1 MVSKVGLWLRELAY
15 CPCRMTEHCK
25 SGLCLDVS
33 PSVPFGPPHQGG
45 RRLWHFFM
53 LKLSTFSSVLFQMPR
68 LHQIRSSQL
77 SPGKYLMPFTRKGK
91 RERTQYVAEK
101 GVKKFFHFRAADES
115 FE

>member
-1 MVSKVGLWLRELAY
+1 MQDDGTLQIWLVSGCV
-15 CPCRMTEHCK
+15 T
-25 SGLCLDVS
+25 LCTFWTS
-33 PSVPFGPPHQGG
+33 PHQGG